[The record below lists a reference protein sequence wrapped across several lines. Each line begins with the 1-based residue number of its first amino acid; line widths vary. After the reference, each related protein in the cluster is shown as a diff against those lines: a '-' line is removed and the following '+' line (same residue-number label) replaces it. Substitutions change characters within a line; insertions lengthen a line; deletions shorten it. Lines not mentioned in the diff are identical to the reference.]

1 MSETLQQHLDA
12 MKATTELK
20 KQQDAILGKSQ
31 EKGNK
36 DSVFTTEVERE
47 KYLFNLQETSL
58 VGHAELIEKLAS
70 AKDAIRTE
78 VRTALQ
84 DLKDTA
90 AGGTAANYKKR
101 EAALK
106 TIDDLG
112 RAERMKQQ
120 AEMLKVLSGKE
131 PIKAETTPIA
141 SKSPDQIK
149 TEARIVELQ
158 KAAASAPIEN
168 NTPADLAKITAL
180 DAATKP
186 QRLEAAAARTA
197 KLQKELVGAKK
208 IETPVVVPK
217 SLAQQ
222 NMDTIVAGD
231 KAFSTEISSLSLGDL
246 TERND
251 NHYSEKTGNLFL
263 EREAAESTTEKKRIQ
278 SILNRYSGALDM
290 RKKNVPNPLESEKN
304 FARTMRNIE
313 EKK

>member
-12 MKATTELK
+12 VKATTELK

-58 VGHAELIEKLAS
+58 VGHTELIEKLAG
-70 AKDAIRTE
+70 AKEAIRTE

-120 AEMLKVLSGKE
+120 AEMLEILSGK
-131 PIKAETTPIA
+131 KSVKTKTTPIT
-141 SKSPDQIK
+141 SKSSDQVN
-149 TEARIVELQ
+149 TEARLAELQ
-158 KAAASAPIEN
+158 KAAASAPIQN
-168 NTPADLAKITAL
+168 NTPEDIARIVEL
-180 DAATKP
+180 DAATK
-186 QRLEAAAARTA
+186 
-197 KLQKELVGAKK
+197 
-208 IETPVVVPK
+208 
-217 SLAQQ
+217 
-222 NMDTIVAGD
+222 
-231 KAFSTEISSLSLGDL
+231 
-246 TERND
+246 TERLATKAKTD
-251 NHYSEKTGNLFL
+251 AATIEAYMHPKAKVAEK
-263 EREAAESTTEKKRIQ
+263 Q
-278 SILNRYSGALDM
+278 
-290 RKKNVPNPLESEKN
+290 
-304 FARTMRNIE
+304 
-313 EKK
+313 